1 MPATQII
8 YSEKYYDD
16 TFEYRYG
23 RDRVL
28 HYVGS
33 AV

>member
-23 RDRVL
+23 WE
-28 HYVGS
+28 YVGTL
-33 AV
+33 AFL